1 MSFYRKEDG
10 IMKKSTKIMS
20 VLLAAACAASMTGC
34 GGSGSTATTAAA
46 SEAATEAASSEEAK
60 SDAAASTDGKT
71 YNVGICQLVQHVALM
86 QLPQGFKDAL
96 TDALGD
102 AVTFDEQNAQGDSN
116 TCSTII
122 NSFVSEGAD
131 LILANATRISSGC
144 SCRNFRYP
152 DPWNS
157 RYRIWCRS
165 WNR

>member
-1 MSFYRKEDG
+1 
-10 IMKKSTKIMS
+10 MS

-71 YNVGICQLVQHVALM
+71 YNVGICQLVQHVALDAAT
-86 QLPQGFKDAL
+86 QGFKDAL

-122 NSFVSEGAD
+122 NSFVSNHVD
-131 LILANATRISSGC
+131 LILANADRKSVV
-144 SCRNFRYP
+144 
-152 DPWNS
+152 
-157 RYRIWCRS
+157 
-165 WNR
+165 